1 MKLCPRENEIMKA
14 TRTRSL
20 NEELADHARVCE
32 ACAEI
37 VRISG
42 WMQRFSAVL
51 EVPKLPSAR
60 EIWSRAEF
68 YAKHSRAAK
77 SIRTIHILSW
87 IVIGVV
93 PAVLIYFAWPSVQSW
108 FAALERG
115 NAVVPVMFSSSW
127 SIVLMAAAIVG
138 VATLLTA
145 QMIFAEE

>member
-1 MKLCPRENEIMKA
+1 MA
-14 TRTRSL
+14 G
-20 NEELADHARVCE
+20 HARDCE

-42 WMQRFSAVL
+42 WMQRFAAVL

-68 YAKHSRAAK
+68 LAKQSPVARSLRA
-77 SIRTIHILSW
+77 INLVSW
-87 IVIGVV
+87 TVLAVV
-93 PAVLIYFAWPSVQSW
+93 PAALIFFCWPFVKTWIRGVEQ
-108 FAALERG
+108 G
-115 NAVVPVMFSSSW
+115 NAAYPVALSTPW
-127 SIVLMAAAIVG
+127 SLVWMAASIVG

>member
-1 MKLCPRENEIMKA
+1 MRFCPRENEMIRA

-20 NEELADHARVCE
+20 TEELGDHARGCD

-42 WMQRFSAVL
+42 WMQRFAAIL

-68 YAKHSRAAK
+68 LAKRSPVAR
-77 SIRTIHILSW
+77 SLRTIHIVSW
-87 IVIGVV
+87 IVLAVV
-93 PAVLIYFAWPSVQSW
+93 PAALIYFAWPAVQAWLTGLESGNPVFPQP
-108 FAALERG
+108 FA
-115 NAVVPVMFSSSW
+115 SSW
-127 SIVLMAAAIVG
+127 SLIWMAAGIVG